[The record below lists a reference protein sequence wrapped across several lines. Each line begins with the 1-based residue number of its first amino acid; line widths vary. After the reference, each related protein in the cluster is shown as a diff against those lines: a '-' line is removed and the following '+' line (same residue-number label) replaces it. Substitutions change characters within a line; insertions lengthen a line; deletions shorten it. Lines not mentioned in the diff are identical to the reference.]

1 MEPATKKT
9 FGSGIFQQK
18 ERGRFFQVLDDFFN
32 SQSVD
37 RRFSG
42 PFVVADDF
50 CGKIYKPRGNSAFV
64 PHGIHA
70 HDASIGSIATVYLP
84 TRKVESYGRCG
95 R

>member
-1 MEPATKKT
+1 MERQTKT

-18 ERGRFFQVLDDFFN
+18 ERGIFFQVLDDFFN

-50 CGKIYKPRGNSAFV
+50 CGKIYIYIF
-64 PHGIHA
+64 I
-70 HDASIGSIATVYLP
+70 
-84 TRKVESYGRCG
+84 
-95 R
+95 